1 MLSCLHAF
9 TYTAPVRRVL
19 LLNTDLELGGTPT
32 VIRELAVRLR
42 DAADAQIEVAC
53 LARQGPIGRQIEK
66 AGIVVTPLD
75 ASGAADL
82 GVAGRLVHL
91 IREHQIDTVFSFL
104 VHANT
109 IAALA
114 SLACRNVRFIQ
125 AVQTTQPRPRWH
137 WAVQAAAQF
146 AAERIVVPSNSVAKA
161 ARDWAGVPAE
171 KIVVIPNAIDQVIST
186 FSMAPGQARR
196 DLAGGFR
203 LHQPKI
209 DRPGAI
215 VHIGFIGRLDPVK
228 RIPDLLAAMKL
239 VRGAHLHIFG
249 AGEQQS
255 LLEQMIRD
263 LNLSDRATLCGPT
276 DGPQEALAQID
287 LLVLPSQA
295 EGFPLVLIE
304 AMAAG
309 VPIVAT
315 DAPGIRDVIING
327 RTGLLVP
334 IGSPDEL
341 AAAIQSLIDHPQQRR
356 ALAAEGLRDV
366 QKRFTWKTVLPQ
378 YLRLLDLPPR
388 HAASV

>member
-1 MLSCLHAF
+1 MLI
-9 TYTAPVRRVL
+9 YTAAVRRVL

-42 DAADAQIEVAC
+42 DAADAHVEVAC
-53 LARQGPIGRQIEK
+53 LARQGPIGVQIEK
-66 AGIVVTPLD
+66 AGIVVTPLN
-75 ASGAADL
+75 AAGAADL
-82 GVAGRLVHL
+82 GVAWRLVHL
-91 IREHQIDTVFSFL
+91 IREHRIDTVFSFL

-114 SLACRNVRFIQ
+114 AMACRNVRFFQ

-137 WAVQAAAQF
+137 WAVQAAAQY
-146 AAERIVVPSNSVAKA
+146 AAERVVAPSNSVANA

-171 KIVVIPNAIDQVIST
+171 KIVVIPNAIDRVIST
-186 FSMAPGQARR
+186 FSAAPGGSKRG
-196 DLAGGFR
+196 LTGGFQ
-203 LHQPKI
+203 LYQPKM
-209 DRPGAI
+209 DHPGEI
-215 VHIGFIGRLDPVK
+215 VQIGFIGRLDPVK
-228 RIPDLLAAMKL
+228 RIPDLLEAMEN
-239 VRGAHLHIFG
+239 VHGAHLHVFG
-249 AGEQQS
+249 AGEQRP

-263 LNLSDRATLCGPT
+263 LNLADLATLRGPT
-276 DGPQEALAQID
+276 AGPQEALAQIG

-334 IGSPDEL
+334 IGSPGKL
-341 AAAIQSLIDHPQQRR
+341 AAAIQKLVDHPQQRR
-356 ALAAEGLRDV
+356 MLAIEGFADV

-388 HAASV
+388 HAVLP